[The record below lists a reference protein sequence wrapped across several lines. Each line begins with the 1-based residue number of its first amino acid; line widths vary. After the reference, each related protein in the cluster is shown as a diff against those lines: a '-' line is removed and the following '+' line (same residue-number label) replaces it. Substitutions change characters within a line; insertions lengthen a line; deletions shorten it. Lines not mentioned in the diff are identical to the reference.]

1 MNKDKICGK
10 KVDHMF
16 SMRLFAKNI
25 HQRIWNSGYAT
36 LRLDRNT
43 DKHKK
48 IKIIKGDCTNRIS
61 SKYGGATALFKENI
75 FAKDFIFFSA
85 HFI

>member
-1 MNKDKICGK
+1 MWK

-48 IKIIKGDCTNRIS
+48 SRL
-61 SKYGGATALFKENI
+61 SKEIAQTE
-75 FAKDFIFFSA
+75 
-85 HFI
+85 